1 MKPFYLI
8 FLLLIGSFFFLSP
21 AKGFAQKKESNEST
35 STKNFK
41 THKVEKGQSLY
52 AIAKLYNVEL
62 NSIIMENPDAIDG
75 IKTGQELKIPI
86 AKPSSEKNDIKQQ
99 EKNPASP
106 PNSSTHK
113 VIKGETIYAIC
124 KKYNISQEQLI
135 SLNPSLKDG
144 LMENQLLTIKI
155 DEPKKVENKNTEIKN
170 TTTTTTLNTTNSSN
184 LSNTIT
190 TSTRPEIYQVKEED
204 NVTSI
209 LLMSGMSEKDF
220 YELNPEAKQGI
231 RKNQLIKIYN
241 VKPNNP
247 IKNAIDTIKQKSEAV
262 QIIDI
267 KPLSVLKEKPIDT
280 TQLVKK
286 SNYKIGLMLPFK
298 FDETS
303 FIEVDKLVEQKQNF
317 PEQQNISV
325 DFYEGINYA
334 FTNLLA
340 STNFQLELFDVSE
353 RDSGKLVSVFEHQKF
368 KELDLCIGPVYNSM
382 FKMVADECKSK
393 NTPIVSPFTQQNKIL
408 FENQHASKTT
418 PSNVTLIESLAE
430 FIIDSLERANVIII
444 NSGKSKEQTLVKAF
458 KSKYNEFLKDKKR
471 PISDTA
477 LEIKSSSFEKVN
489 FSSSRKNYFIIIS
502 EDELYL
508 TDLLTRLSR
517 SINDKNE
524 NNIAIGLKK
533 WTELENLDADYL
545 NRLHF
550 MYPSPSYID
559 NNNTEISK
567 AVDYYQKIYSTD
579 PSDYFFQGIDVGLFY
594 AKQLN
599 KYGKGFYQYLDK
611 IEDKGL
617 TMDFHFFRPSTKTG
631 FDNKSLKLI
640 QYQDYKFVKIH

>member
-1 MKPFYLI
+1 MKFHYLI
-8 FLLLIGSFFFLSP
+8 YLSLITTFSFLSIE
-21 AKGFAQKKESNEST
+21 KGFAQKNENGESNSV
-35 STKNFK
+35 KNYK

-86 AKPSSEKNDIKQQ
+86 TKSSPVKKENQQPEKNSSIQ
-99 EKNPASP
+99 
-106 PNSSTHK
+106 PNSTSHK
-113 VIKGETIYAIC
+113 VIKGETIYSIC
-124 KKYNISQEQLI
+124 KKYNLNQEQLI
-135 SLNPSLKDG
+135 SLNPILKDG
-144 LMENQLLTIKI
+144 LKEGQFLNVKFEET
-155 DEPKKVENKNTEIKN
+155 KKVEIKNVEIKN
-170 TTTTTTLNTTNSSN
+170 TTTTSTTNN
-184 LSNTIT
+184 I
-190 TSTRPEIYQVKEED
+190 TRPEIYQVKEED
-204 NVTSI
+204 NITSI
-209 LLMSGMSEKDF
+209 LMMTGMSENEFFD
-220 YELNPEAKQGI
+220 LNPEAKQGI
-231 RKNQLIKIYN
+231 RKNQLIKLYYTKKANTI
-241 VKPNNP
+241 NNLL
-247 IKNAIDTIKQKSEAV
+247 DTIKRKNEGI
-262 QIIDI
+262 QINDI

-280 TQLVKK
+280 SQLVKK
-286 SNYKIGLMLPFK
+286 NTYKIGLILPFK

-303 FIEVDKLVEQKQNF
+303 YIEIDKLAEQKQNF

-334 FTNLLA
+334 LA
-340 STNFQLELFDVSE
+340 NTASSSNFQLELFDVSE
-353 RDSGKLVSVFEHQKF
+353 RDSGKLISVFEQQKF
-368 KELDLCIGPVYNSM
+368 KDLDLCIGPVYNSM
-382 FKMVADECKSK
+382 FKMVADQCKSLNK
-393 NTPIVSPFTQQNKIL
+393 PVVSPFTQQNKIL

-430 FIIDSLERANVIII
+430 FIIDSMERANVIVI

-471 PISDTA
+471 PISDTV

-489 FSSSRKNYFIIIS
+489 FSASRKNYFIIIS

-517 SINDKNE
+517 SINDKND

-550 MYPSPSYID
+550 IFPSPNYID
-559 NNNTEISK
+559 ITNPEISK
-567 AVDYYQKIYSTD
+567 AIEYYQKIYATD
-579 PSDYFFQGIDVGLFY
+579 PSDYYFQGIDIGLFY
-594 AKQLN
+594 AKQL
-599 KYGKGFYQYLDK
+599 KTYGKGFYQYLDR
-611 IEDKGL
+611 IEEKGL
-617 TMDFHFFRPSTKTG
+617 TMDFHFFRPSSKTG